1 MKGERRWVY
10 HNSDLISFYV
20 NMDVIKILDKS
31 LKLITSQLKTES
43 DIIQYRREQEILKG
57 SIDNVFGDFDVE
69 IQCQIAYLHLGENIK
84 DFGLLILNEMRGNGA
99 YDFEEF
105 FARLF
110 KLVFPASQSAMEVKY
125 RDLAQNDMTIG
136 EYAKTF
142 QAVSVAKG
150 MSYTSLRKGLQNIE
164 FILGLSDRE
173 IRKVLCRVDVTK
185 YSFQELIGYA
195 SSLEKYLY
203 LERVGEKPRKRFQQ
217 AVEGRRDSGAKVSL
231 DYYQLAGKKG
241 LKRGLCYNCLT
252 AFHSCTT
259 CPRTKCQ
266 FCGKE
271 NKEVKHFSLGCP
283 RCPERV

>member
-1 MKGERRWVY
+1 MIDIKRLKGERRWVY

-31 LKLITSQLKTES
+31 LKLITSQLKTDS
-43 DIIQYRREQEILKG
+43 DIIQYRREQETLKG
-57 SIDNVFGDFDVE
+57 SIDNIFGNFDVE

-142 QAVSVAKG
+142 QSVSVAKG
-150 MSYTSLRKGLQNIE
+150 LGNIE
-164 FILGLSDRE
+164 FILGLNDKE

-185 YSFQELIGYA
+185 YSFQELIEYA
-195 SSLEKYLY
+195 SSLENHLY
-203 LERVGEKPRKRFQQ
+203 LERVGKEPRKRFKQ
-217 AVEGRRDSGAKVSL
+217 AVQGGRDSGAKVSL

-252 AFHSCTT
+252 AFHSCTA
-259 CPRTKCQ
+259 CPRMKCQ
-266 FCGKE
+266 FCGRE

-283 RCPERV
+283 RCPDRV